1 MSGQNPEMTP
11 AVDVWAFAITCSEIL
26 TMGRVPWPLM
36 DDVAVR
42 YFVLSSLFLFL
53 PYRSV
58 LIRY

>member
-1 MSGQNPEMTP
+1 MTP